1 MDEHKLQKS
10 TSRLFVNPLDALA
23 IYRRIK
29 DLRAYFTQ
37 VVFWNLQHD
46 LRNTVGR
53 RLLDSLFD
61 AVPLVSTLQTERD
74 TETKLA
80 ALRRLLVLTRCIY
93 DAVEYLSSITDG
105 RGISLD
111 HAAFMYEILA
121 DIEKQDRS
129 LGKALRDYDGGSRIP
144 QQPTGQ
150 GASNEIVEG
159 GPPSHS
165 EV

>member
-74 TETKLA
+74 TETKLV
-80 ALRRLLVLTRCIY
+80 ALRRLLALTRCIY

-144 QQPTGQ
+144 QPTGQ